1 MKKIAIVTAT
11 RAEYGLLAPLI
22 DELRRYENS
31 ELKVEL
37 IVTGTHLSSHY
48 GMTVSE
54 IEKNGQRI
62 DKKIEIPVKSSTEMD
77 ISCNQADTLIKFTNL
92 FALEHYNAIIILG
105 DRYEMLMVAIAAGN
119 THTPIFH
126 LCGGDTTEGAIDE
139 WIRHSITKISFLHF
153 VTNADSRRR
162 VIQLGEDPK
171 RVFNYG
177 STAIDNIINL
187 ADMGKD
193 EALASIGLNECNYA
207 IGTYHPVTMES
218 ANIDE
223 MVYDFLQAM
232 KTFPNIEFVVTKSN
246 ADQGGGRI
254 NEILDK
260 AATDIVNLH
269 VFTSLGGQRYL
280 SLMRYAE
287 FVLGNSSSG
296 IAEAPAFH
304 VPTVNIGDRQRGRL
318 QSPSIINCG
327 TNRAEIVQAMQLAM
341 SKEHQSICQ
350 QVTSPYGDGH
360 AAERIAKKTVE
371 AINGQIDLKKKFYD
385 LPEVQNFE
393 QATGVYNS

>member
-77 ISCNQADTLIKFTNL
+77 ISCNQADTLVKFTNL

-153 VTNADSRRR
+153 VTNEDSRRR
-162 VIQLGEDPK
+162 VIQLGEDPR

-177 STAIDNIINL
+177 STAIDNIMNL
-187 ADMGKD
+187 ADMGKY
-193 EALASIGLNECNYA
+193 EALASVGLNDCNYA
-207 IGTYHPVTMES
+207 ICTYHPVTMEN

-260 AATDIVNLH
+260 AATEIVNLH
-269 VFTSLGGQRYL
+269 VFTSLGVRRYL

-318 QSPSIINCG
+318 QSVSIINCSSK
-327 TNRAEIVQAMQLAM
+327 AEDIVNAIKYAM
-341 SKEHQSICQ
+341 SSEHKAVCK
-350 QVTSPYGDGH
+350 QVISPYGDGT
-360 AAERIAKKTVE
+360 AAKQIAAKAKDIILGGE
-371 AINGQIDLKKKFYD
+371 IDLKKKFYD
-385 LPEVQNFE
+385 LKIE
-393 QATGVYNS
+393 